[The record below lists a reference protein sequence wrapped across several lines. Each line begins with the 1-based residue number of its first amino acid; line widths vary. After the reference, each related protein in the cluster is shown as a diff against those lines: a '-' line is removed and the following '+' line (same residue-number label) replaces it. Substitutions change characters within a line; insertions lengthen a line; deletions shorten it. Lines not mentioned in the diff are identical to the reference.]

1 MKKTILS
8 LIAVLTLSVSAF
20 AADGEAPKTMF
31 NGSTNIQIFYDF
43 ATDRQ
48 CVTTTLEGFY
58 NDPWGNTF
66 FFIDHDYNPVGSK
79 LNPNN
84 DPLTNPMKFISGTYW
99 EIARCLNFWH
109 NSPIKDLSLQVE
121 YNGGVYSAY
130 GINHAFLAGFDYFL
144 HSSDFKNTFNF
155 KLLYKHI
162 LYDQYGYDALG
173 NAYPMDWGKRDANGN
188 PILGEPNHQTVVPL
202 QFTFV
207 WGMQDLFGVP
217 GLRFNGFLDVWGQEH
232 YVYDT
237 KWNKDGTVDVDW
249 ANGKLRHFVMITE
262 PQIWYSVGQ
271 HFGCPNLNVGTE
283 IEMSFDFGTAQGFW
297 CRPCLGVKWVF

>member
-20 AADGEAPKTMF
+20 AADGDAPKTMF

-66 FFIDHDYNPVGSK
+66 FFVDHDYAPIGSK
-79 LNPNN
+79 LNPKD
-84 DPLTNPMKFISGTYW
+84 DPLNPVTKAISGTYW
-99 EIARCLNFWH
+99 EIARCLNFWQ
-109 NSPIKDLSLQVE
+109 NSAIKDLSLQVE
-121 YNGGVYSAY
+121 YNGGVYSNY
-130 GINHAFLAGFDYFL
+130 GINHAFLAGLDYFL

-162 LYDQYGYDALG
+162 LYDKTGVDLMNFAPL
-173 NAYPMDWGKRDANGN
+173 PWKWDANGV
-188 PILGEPNHQTVVPL
+188 PVWEDNHQTVVPL

-217 GLRFNGFLDVWGQEH
+217 GLRFSGFLDVWGQEH
-232 YVYDT
+232 YVYKT
-237 KWNKDGTVDVDW
+237 VWNKDGTVTVDV
-249 ANGKLRHFVMITE
+249 ANPKLSHVVMITE

-283 IEMSFDFGTAQGFW
+283 IEMSVDFGTAQGFW

>member
-8 LIAVLTLSVSAF
+8 LAAALVLSVSAF

-31 NGSTNIQIFYDF
+31 NGSTNVQIFYDF

-66 FFIDHDYNPVGSK
+66 FFIDHDYAPIGSK
-79 LNPNN
+79 LNPAN
-84 DPLTNPMKFISGTYW
+84 DPIVGPMKYIAGTYW
-99 EIARCLNFWH
+99 EIARCLNFWQ
-109 NSPIKDLSLQVE
+109 NSAIKDLSLQVE

-144 HSSDFKNTFNF
+144 HSNDFKNTFNF

-162 LYDQYGYDALG
+162 LYDEGF
-173 NAYPMDWGKRDANGN
+173 WGKKGPDGVV
-188 PILGEPNHQTVVPL
+188 ISEKNHQTVVPL

-232 YVYDT
+232 YVYKT
-237 KWNKDGTVDVDW
+237 EWKKDGTVDIDW
-249 ANGKLRHFVMITE
+249 LNPQLSHVVMITE

-283 IEMSFDFGTAQGFW
+283 IEMSVDFGTSKGFW
-297 CRPCLGVKWVF
+297 CRPCLGLKWIF

>member
-20 AADGEAPKTMF
+20 AEGSTMF

-43 ATDRQ
+43 AKDRQ

-66 FFIDHDYNPVGSK
+66 FFVDHDYAPIGSK
-79 LNPNN
+79 LNPK
-84 DPLTNPMKFISGTYW
+84 DVPGLTKAISGTYW
-99 EIARCLNFWH
+99 EIARCFNFWQ
-109 NSPIKDLSLQVE
+109 NSAIKDFSLQLE
-121 YNGGVYSAY
+121 HNGGVYSAY
-130 GINHAFLAGFDYFL
+130 NINHAFLAGIDYFL
-144 HSSDFKNTFNF
+144 HSSDYKNTFNF

-162 LYDQYGYDALG
+162 LYDRGL
-173 NAYPMDWGKRDANGN
+173 WGKFSPEGLEIMED
-188 PILGEPNHQTVVPL
+188 NHQTVVPL

-207 WGMQDLFGVP
+207 WGMQDLFGVS
-217 GLRFNGFLDVWGQEH
+217 GLRFSGFLDVWGQEH
-232 YVYDT
+232 MVFPTD
-237 KWNKDGTVDVDW
+237 WSKDEANMTDW
-249 ANGKLRHFVMITE
+249 TAGKLSHVVMITE

-283 IEMSFDFGTAQGFW
+283 IEMSVDFGTAKGFW
-297 CRPCLGVKWVF
+297 CRPCLGVKLVF

>member
-8 LIAVLTLSVSAF
+8 LAAALVLSVSAF
-20 AADGEAPKTMF
+20 AEGSTMF

-43 ATDRQ
+43 AKDRQ

-66 FFIDHDYNPVGSK
+66 FFVDHDYAPIGSK
-79 LNPNN
+79 LNPK
-84 DPLTNPMKFISGTYW
+84 DNPINPVTKAISGTYW
-99 EIARCLNFWH
+99 EIARCFNFWQ
-109 NSPIKDLSLQVE
+109 NSAIKDFSLQLE

-130 GINHAFLAGFDYFL
+130 NINHAFLAGIDYFL
-144 HSSDFKNTFNF
+144 HSSDYKNTFNF

-162 LYDQYGYDALG
+162 LYDRGL
-173 NAYPMDWGKRDANGN
+173 WGKFSPEGLEIMED
-188 PILGEPNHQTVVPL
+188 NHQTVVPL

-207 WGMQDLFGVP
+207 WGMQDLFGVS
-217 GLRFNGFLDVWGQEH
+217 GLRFSGFLDVWGQEH
-232 YVYDT
+232 MVFPTD
-237 KWNKDGTVDVDW
+237 WSKDEANMTDW
-249 ANGKLRHFVMITE
+249 TAGKLSHVVMITE

-283 IEMSFDFGTAQGFW
+283 IEMSVDFGTAKGFW